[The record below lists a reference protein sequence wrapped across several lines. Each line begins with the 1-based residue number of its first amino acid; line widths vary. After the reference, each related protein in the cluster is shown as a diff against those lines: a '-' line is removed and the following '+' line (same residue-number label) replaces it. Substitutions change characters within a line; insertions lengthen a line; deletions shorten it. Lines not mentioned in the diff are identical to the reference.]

1 MKEKTNDDHHRN
13 NNNIIVVALARWP
26 LAFHSPSFL
35 SLLDLSF
42 YFDRK
47 RGLLSIRFSFLLFS
61 RVSILVPLTMCD
73 SIGSFWLLFSPDRCM
88 CVCTLG
94 WISTNIHTLRERVAI
109 VCHLFFFFFFSSSAA
124 VARTVRMRYDRN
136 NTTRRHT
143 HAFVL

>member
-1 MKEKTNDDHHRN
+1 MKEKKNDDHHRN

-88 CVCTLG
+88 CVHS
-94 WISTNIHTLRERVAI
+94 WMNFHQHSHTERESRHCVSSLLLL
-109 VCHLFFFFFFSSSAA
+109 LFFFFCCCCSNCQNA
-124 VARTVRMRYDRN
+124 
-136 NTTRRHT
+136 
-143 HAFVL
+143 L